1 MRNTLCLLTPRR
13 DRRLAPQG
21 HLNLGAE
28 GLSPRRVFD
37 LTHRAQRGFMALG
50 VAAAMLLFALA
61 PAIGLAATPETAAPP
76 AAASPAGAP
85 AAPSP
90 GAASELAPPAAPPS
104 TGAPEAPPPS
114 AAPPTA
120 APPTETPSAPP
131 RTDAPPAPTPGTT
144 PTETPPDQA
153 PPTVPPST
161 AVPPGPTPPATT
173 TPEQTL
179 PPTPPTPKKPLE
191 GPIVLNFKDASLRA
205 VLEYLSEAAGLVVVQ
220 EGTLEGRVTVM
231 SLQPLSVDEAV
242 SLLNT
247 ILKEKGYAAI
257 RTGRTLKVVT
267 LEQAKKGALP
277 VHSGLDPEKIE
288 VSDQL
293 VTHVIPIQFAD
304 AVQLKRDLA
313 TLVPTYA
320 DLSANASTNALIYT
334 DTQTNVRRFVEIIKA
349 LDSRMASVAEV
360 KVFQLKYANAANAAR
375 LISDLFKPD
384 QAGQQQGRGG
394 GPFGAAIQSF
404 MMGGRG
410 GGGPGGSGGSGQ
422 GDQASNRLQKVTAS
436 ADDRTNTLVVSAPP
450 DQMKVIEGIIKELD
464 ANPVEEQAV
473 FTYPLRNAKAVN
485 LQSVLN
491 NLFGISGGVG
501 SFGRTS
507 TSGFGSSSQFRTGT
521 GMGGSGFGGSRT
533 GGMGSSGFGSSRTG
547 RGGFGSTGLSGSRT
561 GTGLGQ
567 RSGTG
572 LSQRSNQGM
581 GASQGLGGFGGMRIS
596 PTTAAAASDLAGQV
610 YVVADEDTNSLL
622 VTAATKN
629 FERIKAIL
637 AELDRPVPQV
647 LIKVLIAEVTHDDS
661 IDLGAEFAALNLN
674 AAGTVGQRYGTD
686 FGVAAQRDG
695 LLLTINESSVSAAIH
710 ALATVGKLDVLSRP
724 YILTSDNQEAIINV
738 GQVVPFITNSQ
749 ITDTGVT
756 NNTVQYQDVGI
767 ILDVTPHINPDGLVI
782 MDVSQEVS
790 ALTETT
796 VQISPTVNARVLDNR
811 AAQSRVAVRD
821 GQTIVIGGLM
831 QDRKTDTV
839 RKVPVLGDIPW
850 LGALFR
856 RTTKTQTKTELL
868 IFITPHVA
876 KVPDDLKP
884 MSESEEAGSKVI
896 RDAVEP
902 GAFQEHMEG
911 MKRGAAPPRP
921 EENQRQAPAETPGT
935 APPPP
940 SDRDE
945 P

>member
-1 MRNTLCLLTPRR
+1 
-13 DRRLAPQG
+13 
-21 HLNLGAE
+21 
-28 GLSPRRVFD
+28 
-37 LTHRAQRGFMALG
+37 
-50 VAAAMLLFALA
+50 MLLFVLA

-76 AAASPAGAP
+76 AAPPQAGAP

-90 GAASELAPPAAPPS
+90 GTAPEPAPPVAPPS

-114 AAPPTA
+114 AAPPAEKAPPTA
-120 APPTETPSAPP
+120 APPAETPSAPP

-161 AVPPGPTPPATT
+161 VVPPAPTPPATPP
-173 TPEQTL
+173 PEQTL

-267 LEQAKKGALP
+267 LDQAKKGALP

-320 DLSANASTNALIYT
+320 DLSANASTNALVYT
-334 DTQTNVRRFVEIIKA
+334 DTQTNVRRLVEIIKA

-384 QAGQQQGRGG
+384 QAGQQGRGG

-404 MMGGRG
+404 MMGGGGGR
-410 GGGPGGSGGSGQ
+410 GGGPGGGGQ
-422 GDQASNRLQKVTAS
+422 GEQASSRLQKVTAS

-485 LQSVLN
+485 LESVLN

-507 TSGFGSSSQFRTGT
+507 TSGFGTSSQFRTGT
-521 GMGGSGFGGSRT
+521 GMGGSGLGGGRT
-533 GGMGSSGFGSSRTG
+533 GGLGSSGFGSSRTG

-561 GTGLGQ
+561 GTGL
-567 RSGTG
+567 
-572 LSQRSNQGM
+572 SQRSNQGM
-581 GASQGLGGFGGMRIS
+581 GTSQGRGGFGSMRIS
-596 PTTAAAASDLAGQV
+596 PTTAASASDLAGQV

-629 FERIKAIL
+629 FDRIKAIL
-637 AELDRPVPQV
+637 LELDRPVPQV
-647 LIKVLIAEVTHDDS
+647 LIKVLIAEVTHDNS

-686 FGVAAQRDG
+686 FGIAAQREG

-782 MDVSQEVS
+782 MDISQEVS

-796 VQISPTVNARVLDNR
+796 VQISPTVNARILDNR

-821 GQTIVIGGLM
+821 GQTIVIGGM
-831 QDRKTDTV
+831 MEDRKTDTI
-839 RKVPVLGDIPW
+839 RKVPLLGDIPW

-856 RTTKTQTKTELL
+856 HTKTTQTKTELL

-876 KVPDDLKP
+876 RVPDDLKP
-884 MSESEEAGSKVI
+884 MSESEEAGAKVT

-921 EENQRQAPAETPGT
+921 EEKDRQAPAETPGT

-940 SDRDE
+940 SNRDE

>member
-1 MRNTLCLLTPRR
+1 MRNTLCLLTPGRNRR
-13 DRRLAPQG
+13 QQTLRRLTRS
-21 HLNLGAE
+21 
-28 GLSPRRVFD
+28 GLW
-37 LTHRAQRGFMALG
+37 L
-50 VAAAMLLFALA
+50 AAVAMLLGALSFMA
-61 PAIGLAATPETAAPP
+61 GLAATPETAAPP
-76 AAASPAGAP
+76 AAPPQAGAP
-85 AAPSP
+85 PAPSP
-90 GAASELAPPAAPPS
+90 GTAPEPAPPAAPPS

-114 AAPPTA
+114 AAPPT
-120 APPTETPSAPP
+120 ETPSAPP
-131 RTDAPPAPTPGTT
+131 RTEAPPALTPGTT
-144 PTETPPDQA
+144 PTETPPDQV

-161 AVPPGPTPPATT
+161 VAPAVPTPPTTT

-267 LEQAKKGALP
+267 LDQAKKGALP
-277 VHSGLDPEKIE
+277 VRSGLDPEKIE

-320 DLSANASTNALIYT
+320 DLSANASTNALVYT
-334 DTQTNVRRFVEIIKA
+334 DTQTNVRRLVEIIKA

-384 QAGQQQGRGG
+384 QAGQQGRGG

-404 MMGGRG
+404 MMGGG
-410 GGGPGGSGGSGQ
+410 GRGGPGGGGQ

-436 ADDRTNTLVVSAPP
+436 SDDRTNTLVVSAPP
-450 DQMKVIEGIIKELD
+450 DQMKVIEGIIRELD

-473 FTYPLRNAKAVN
+473 FTYPLKNAKAVN

-491 NLFGISGGVG
+491 NLFGVSGGVG

-507 TSGFGSSSQFRTGT
+507 TSGYGTSSQFRTGT

-533 GGMGSSGFGSSRTG
+533 GGLGSSGFGSSRTG

-561 GTGLGQ
+561 GAGLSQ
-567 RSGTG
+567 RTGTG
-572 LSQRSNQGM
+572 LSQRSNQGF

-629 FERIKAIL
+629 FDRIKAIL
-637 AELDRPVPQV
+637 LELDRPVPQV
-647 LIKVLIAEVTHDDS
+647 LIKVLIAEVTHDNS

-674 AAGTVGQRYGTD
+674 ASGTVGQRYGTD
-686 FGVAAQRDG
+686 FGIAAQRDG

-782 MDVSQEVS
+782 MDISQEVS

-831 QDRKTDTV
+831 EDRKTDTI
-839 RKVPVLGDIPW
+839 RKVPLLGDIPW

-876 KVPDDLKP
+876 RVPDDLKA
-884 MSESEEAGSKVI
+884 MSESEEAGAKVT

-921 EENQRQAPAETPGT
+921 EETERQAPAQMPGI
-935 APPPP
+935 APPPPPP
-940 SDRDE
+940 SDPDE

>member
-1 MRNTLCLLTPRR
+1 
-13 DRRLAPQG
+13 
-21 HLNLGAE
+21 LNLGAVS
-28 GLSPRRVFD
+28 LSPRRVFD
-37 LTHRAQRGFMALG
+37 LTRRAQRGFVALG
-50 VAAAMLLFALA
+50 VVAAMLLFALA
-61 PAIGLAATPETAAPP
+61 PAVGLAATPETAAPP
-76 AAASPAGAP
+76 AAAPPA
-85 AAPSP
+85 AAPS
-90 GAASELAPPAAPPS
+90 APS
-104 TGAPEAPPPS
+104 LGTAPEPTPPTAPPS
-114 AAPPTA
+114 AAPPT
-120 APPTETPSAPP
+120 EMPSVPP
-131 RTDAPPAPTPGTT
+131 R
-144 PTETPPDQA
+144 TETPPDQA
-153 PPTVPPST
+153 PSTVPPST
-161 AVPPGPTPPATT
+161 AVPPGPTPPATP

-179 PPTPPTPKKPLE
+179 SPTPPTPKKPLE

-257 RTGRTLKVVT
+257 RTGRTLKVMT
-267 LEQAKKGALP
+267 LDQAKKGALP
-277 VHSGLDPEKIE
+277 VRSGLDPEKIE

-320 DLSANASTNALIYT
+320 DLSANASTNALVYT
-334 DTQTNVRRFVEIIKA
+334 DTQTNVRRLVEIIKA

-384 QAGQQQGRGG
+384 QAGQQGRGG
-394 GPFGAAIQSF
+394 SPFGAAIQSF

-410 GGGPGGSGGSGQ
+410 GGPGGPGGGGQ
-422 GDQASNRLQKVTAS
+422 GEQASSRLQKVTAS
-436 ADDRTNTLVVSAPP
+436 SDDRTNTLVVSAPP
-450 DQMKVIEGIIKELD
+450 DQMKVIEGIVKELD
-464 ANPVEEQAV
+464 ANPLEEQAV
-473 FTYPLRNAKAVN
+473 FTYPLKNAKAVN
-485 LQSVLN
+485 LESVLN
-491 NLFGISGGVG
+491 NLFGVSGGMG
-501 SFGRTS
+501 SFGRS
-507 TSGFGSSSQFRTGT
+507 TSGYGTSSQFRTGT
-521 GMGGSGFGGSRT
+521 GMGGSGFGGGRT
-533 GGMGSSGFGSSRTG
+533 GGLGSGGFGSSRMG
-547 RGGFGSTGLSGSRT
+547 GGFGSTGLSGSRT
-561 GTGLGQ
+561 GTGL
-567 RSGTG
+567 
-572 LSQRSNQGM
+572 SQRSNQGL
-581 GASQGLGGFGGMRIS
+581 GASQNRGLGGGMRIS
-596 PTTAAAASDLAGQV
+596 PTTAASASDLAGQV

-629 FERIKAIL
+629 FDRIKAIL
-637 AELDRPVPQV
+637 VELDRPVPQV
-647 LIKVLIAEVTHDDS
+647 LIKVLIAEVTHDNS

-686 FGVAAQRDG
+686 FGIAGQRDG

-724 YILTSDNQEAIINV
+724 YILTSDNQEAMINV

-831 QDRKTDTV
+831 EDRKTDTI
-839 RKVPVLGDIPW
+839 RKVPLLGDIPW

-876 KVPDDLKP
+876 TVPDDLKA
-884 MSESEEAGSKVI
+884 MAEDEEAGSKVI

-921 EENQRQAPAETPGT
+921 EEKERQTPAAAPGTAPPRT

-940 SDRDE
+940 SNRDE

>member
-1 MRNTLCLLTPRR
+1 
-13 DRRLAPQG
+13 
-21 HLNLGAE
+21 
-28 GLSPRRVFD
+28 
-37 LTHRAQRGFMALG
+37 
-50 VAAAMLLFALA
+50 MLLFALA
-61 PAIGLAATPETAAPP
+61 PAIGLAATPDTV
-76 AAASPAGAP
+76 
-85 AAPSP
+85 
-90 GAASELAPPAAPPS
+90 APPAAPPS
-104 TGAPEAPPPS
+104 AGAPSAPSPGAAAEPSPPAAPPS

-131 RTDAPPAPTPGTT
+131 RTDAPPAPMPGTT

-161 AVPPGPTPPATT
+161 AVSPAPTPPATP
-173 TPEQTL
+173 TPDQTL

-267 LEQAKKGALP
+267 LDQAKKGALP

-320 DLSANASTNALIYT
+320 DLSANASTNALILT

-404 MMGGRG
+404 MMGGGGGRG
-410 GGGPGGSGGSGQ
+410 GGPGGPGGSGQ
-422 GDQASNRLQKVTAS
+422 GEQASSRLQKVTAS

-485 LQSVLN
+485 LESVLN
-491 NLFGISGGVG
+491 NLFGVSGGVG
-501 SFGRTS
+501 SFGRS
-507 TSGFGSSSQFRTGT
+507 TSGYGTSSQFRTGT
-521 GMGGSGFGGSRT
+521 GMGGSGLGGSRT
-533 GGMGSSGFGSSRTG
+533 GGLGSSGFGSSRTG
-547 RGGFGSTGLSGSRT
+547 RGGFGSTGLSGSRM
-561 GTGLGQ
+561 
-567 RSGTG
+567 GTG

-581 GASQGLGGFGGMRIS
+581 GTSQGRGFGGGTRIS
-596 PTTAAAASDLAGQV
+596 PTTAASASDLAGQV

-629 FERIKAIL
+629 FDRIKAIL
-637 AELDRPVPQV
+637 LELDRPVPQV
-647 LIKVLIAEVTHDDS
+647 LIKVLIAEVTHDNS

-674 AAGTVGQRYGTD
+674 AAGIVGQRYGTD
-686 FGVAAQRDG
+686 FGIAAQRDG
-695 LLLTINESSVSAAIH
+695 LLLTINENNVSAAIH

-724 YILTSDNQEAIINV
+724 YILTSDNQEAMINV

-782 MDVSQEVS
+782 MDISQEVS

-796 VQISPTVNARVLDNR
+796 VQISPTVNARILDNR

-831 QDRKTDTV
+831 EDRKTDTV
-839 RKVPVLGDIPW
+839 RKVPLLGDIPW

-856 RTTKTQTKTELL
+856 HTKTTQTKTELL

-876 KVPDDLKP
+876 RVPDDLKP

-921 EENQRQAPAETPGT
+921 EEKERQAPAETPGT
-935 APPPP
+935 PPPPP
-940 SDRDE
+940 SDGDE

>member
-1 MRNTLCLLTPRR
+1 MRTMLCLLTPGCN
-13 DRRLAPQG
+13 RRLQT
-21 HLNLGAE
+21 LRRLTRS
-28 GLSPRRVFD
+28 GLW
-37 LTHRAQRGFMALG
+37 L
-50 VAAAMLLFALA
+50 AAVAMLLGALSFMA
-61 PAIGLAATPETAAPP
+61 GLAATPDTAAPP
-76 AAASPAGAP
+76 TAPPQAGAP

-90 GAASELAPPAAPPS
+90 GTAPEPAPPAAPPS
-104 TGAPEAPPPS
+104 TAAPEAPPPS
-114 AAPPTA
+114 AAPPAEKAPPTAAPPTA

-131 RTDAPPAPTPGTT
+131 RTEAPPAPTPGTT
-144 PTETPPDQA
+144 PTETPPEQA

-161 AVPPGPTPPATT
+161 VAPAAPTPPTTT

-220 EGTLEGRVTVM
+220 EGPMEGRVTVM

-267 LEQAKKGALP
+267 LDQAKKGALP
-277 VHSGLDPEKIE
+277 VQSGIDPSKIE

-320 DLSANASTNALIYT
+320 DLSANASTNALILT

-384 QAGQQQGRGG
+384 QAGQQGRGG

-404 MMGGRG
+404 MMGGGR
-410 GGGPGGSGGSGQ
+410 GGGPGGPGGGQ
-422 GDQASNRLQKVTAS
+422 GDQTSRLQKVTAS

-450 DQMKVIEGIIKELD
+450 DQMKVIEGIVKELD
-464 ANPVEEQAV
+464 ANPLEEQAV
-473 FTYPLRNAKAVN
+473 FTYPLKNAKAVN
-485 LQSVLN
+485 LESVLN
-491 NLFGISGGVG
+491 NLFGVSGGVG

-507 TSGFGSSSQFRTGT
+507 GYGTSSPFRTGT
-521 GMGGSGFGGSRT
+521 GMGGSNFGGSRT
-533 GGMGSSGFGSSRTG
+533 GGLGSSGFGSSRTG

-561 GTGLGQ
+561 GTGL
-567 RSGTG
+567 
-572 LSQRSNQGM
+572 SQRSNQGF
-581 GASQGLGGFGGMRIS
+581 GTSQSRGGFGGMRIS

-629 FERIKAIL
+629 FERIRAIL

-686 FGVAAQRDG
+686 FGVAAQNTG

-831 QDRKTDTV
+831 EDRKTDTV
-839 RKVPVLGDIPW
+839 LKVPLLGDIPW

-856 RTTKTQTKTELL
+856 RTTKTQRKTELL

-876 KVPDDLKP
+876 TVPDDLKA
-884 MSESEEAGSKVI
+884 MAEDEEAGSKVI

-911 MKRGAAPPRP
+911 MKRGAAPRRP
-921 EENQRQAPAETPGT
+921 EEKQRQAPAEMPGT

-940 SDRDE
+940 SDPDDE